1 MNRTIISRWR
11 TIPKS
16 QIIFCCLLNI
26 TSLQY
31 LEGYPKQ
38 KFVMHICPILDFS
51 FGTAWIFPD
60 LVWSADFSFV
70 GWFLSSPCREGE
82 KSIIQYRSWQAGCQD
97 QKLCILNPFQSS
109 SISTIHNLGI
119 KISIEMRPT
128 DTSVNIA

>member
-1 MNRTIISRWR
+1 MCRTIISLWR

-38 KFVMHICPILDFS
+38 KFVCIFVLF
-51 FGTAWIFPD
+51 WIFH
-60 LVWSADFSFV
+60 LALHGFSLISFV
-70 GWFLSSPCREGE
+70 RLTSPLSGGFLTLLAEKER

-109 SISTIHNLGI
+109 SISIIHNPGI

>member
-16 QIIFCCLLNI
+16 QIIFCCLLDI

-60 LVWSADFSFV
+60 FVWSADFSFV
-70 GWFLSSPCREGE
+70 RWFLNSPCREGE
-82 KSIIQYRSWQAGCQD
+82 E
-97 QKLCILNPFQSS
+97 
-109 SISTIHNLGI
+109 IHN
-119 KISIEMRPT
+119 SI
-128 DTSVNIA
+128 